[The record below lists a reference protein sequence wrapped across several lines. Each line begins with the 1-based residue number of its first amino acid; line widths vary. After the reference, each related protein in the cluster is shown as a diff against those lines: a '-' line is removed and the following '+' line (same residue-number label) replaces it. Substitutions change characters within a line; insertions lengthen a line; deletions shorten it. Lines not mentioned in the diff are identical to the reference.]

1 MTARDERGQAT
12 VLTVVF
18 LSVLLGMAALA
29 IDVGTWYKQK
39 RDMQVVADAAALAG
53 AQALPE
59 DPSTAT
65 SLAIQYA
72 SQNGLTLSSSDISFS
87 DEITAHDTINVHA
100 SSSAAGVF
108 AKLFGIDTV
117 SVGAAASA
125 RSDNVDQA
133 RYAAPIAV
141 NLSHPDLSG
150 SGCPC
155 FNDPTTLDLTKTG
168 PGAFRLINI
177 DGSRGGTSP
186 GTLADWM
193 QNGLDAFMG
202 LGWYYSDPGAK
213 FNSSQMQDALDART
227 GSELLFPVYDDVQR
241 QGANFQYHV
250 VGWVGFYL
258 TGYDAR
264 GSSGLLYGYFTRVIW
279 QGLQGQTG
287 GASDLGVRAVQL
299 VN

>member
-1 MTARDERGQAT
+1 MTLREEQGQAT

-39 RDMQVVADAAALAG
+39 RDMQSVADAAALAG

-59 DPSTAT
+59 DPSTAS

-72 SQNGLTLSSSDISFS
+72 SQNGLTLAASDISFS
-87 DEITAHDTINVHA
+87 NEITPHDTINVHA
-100 SSSAAGVF
+100 SSSANGVF

-117 SVGAAASA
+117 NVGAAASA
-125 RSDNVDQA
+125 RSDGVDQA
-133 RYAAPIAV
+133 RYAAPIGV
-141 NLSHPDLSG
+141 NLSHPLLSG

-155 FNDPTTLDLTKTG
+155 FAQQTTLDLEKTG
-168 PGAFRLINI
+168 PGAFRLLNI

-186 GTLADWM
+186 GTLAAWM
-193 QNGLDAFMG
+193 EDGLDAYMG

-213 FNSSQMQDALDART
+213 FNSSQMQGALDART
-227 GSELLFPVYDDVQR
+227 NSELLFPVYDDVQG
-241 QGANFQYHV
+241 QGSNFQYHV

-264 GSSGLLYGYFTRVIW
+264 GSSGQLYGYFTRVIW
-279 QGLQGQTG
+279 QGLQGQSGST
-287 GASDLGVRAVQL
+287 DLGVRAVQL